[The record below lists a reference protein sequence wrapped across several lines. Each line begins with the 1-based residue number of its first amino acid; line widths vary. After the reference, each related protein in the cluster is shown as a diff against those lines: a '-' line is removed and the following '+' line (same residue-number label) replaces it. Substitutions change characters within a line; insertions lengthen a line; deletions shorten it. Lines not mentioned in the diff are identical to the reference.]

1 GGQDNLIDIS
11 EIAKLELVV
20 ARVISAEKHPNADKL
35 LKLKVDTGDGQ
46 RQIVAGIAKHYR
58 PEELVGRNVII
69 VANLKPAVLRG
80 ERSEGM
86 LLAATSAD
94 GTLEIVSVSGQI
106 APGSRV
112 K

>member
-1 GGQDNLIDIS
+1 
-11 EIAKLELVV
+11 
-20 ARVISAEKHPNADKL
+20 
-35 LKLKVDTGDGQ
+35 
-46 RQIVAGIAKHYR
+46 
-58 PEELVGRNVII
+58 VII